1 MDKTSTY
8 VCKMMV
14 IHFFCPFCLNIYYI
28 YDRNCKTGVFM
39 KKKERKNL
47 LPPTDGSIKLS
58 KAALW
63 SLKYP
68 NGIGVIHDMRAV
80 MK

>member
-1 MDKTSTY
+1 MKA
-8 VCKMMV
+8 
-14 IHFFCPFCLNIYYI
+14 INFFLPILQNIYYI
-28 YDRNCKTGVFM
+28 YNRNRTKGVFM
-39 KKKERKNL
+39 KKKNERKHL

>member
-1 MDKTSTY
+1 MK
-8 VCKMMV
+8 
-14 IHFFCPFCLNIYYI
+14 
-28 YDRNCKTGVFM
+28 

-68 NGIGVIHDMRAV
+68 NGIGVIHDLRAV

>member
-1 MDKTSTY
+1 LHKRSFY
-8 VCKMMV
+8 E
-14 IHFFCPFCLNIYYI
+14 
-28 YDRNCKTGVFM
+28 

-68 NGIGVIHDMRAV
+68 NGIGIIHDMRAV